1 MRLRFL
7 EDITQKL
14 AQQRLLL
21 ILLSAAA
28 GIATLFTGLLLR
40 PVLLRGLSPLDELG
54 QRMQTISTDSL
65 DSQRVLVAAQPT
77 ELAPIALAFNDLLD
91 RLSASWERQRG
102 FANGVSHE
110 LRTPISL
117 IRNYASS
124 LRRRSNDLSDQQ
136 AEQLALIETEA
147 NRMGKLVADL
157 LALTRIE
164 AHRTLMPYEPF
175 DVAQAIE
182 RVAERLRSRC
192 YGRLRVCPGATQS
205 ARTFA
210 LGDADRFEQCLANL
224 IENAQKYDPGAG
236 PIQLRLD
243 ASLDR
248 VVVHVIDSGPGVPDN
263 EKALIFERFG
273 RGRHSSAVPGSGV
286 GLAVVRALMEAMGGS
301 VSVADGPEGGLIS
314 SCASRAQLPF
324 SEHEAHPAHRLDQ
337 GGQAL
342 GLQLAAQITD
352 VDAQQILV
360 AEVVLAPHLAQDVF
374 SRHHPPRA
382 PQQAQQQVVLT
393 HGQGNRLAGPRHLPG
408 GRVDRDIGAAEQI
421 GIGHPAPVGG
431 APQLGADAG
440 QQFFDGE
447 GFEDVIV
454 GPRIERF
461 DTVADVVVAGE
472 HQHGGD
478 VTAGTQPPAD
488 LHTTEIRQRPI
499 QQHQIGVGI
508 PQVQQSALAVF
519 GFADVV
525 ALAVQF
531 AGQEGAHARVV
542 LDDQQPRGAQRGGP
556 SFSMKPT
563 PRTVWIRVG
572 WPAGSSLRRK

>member
-1 MRLRFL
+1 MGPLRPASQAFSIRRRLLGLSLLAVLGGYALLIVATALLASQERRSQHRATAASVRRVLLARKPVPHTFEAISTTMAQLISPNFLGWVETDQGVPFGAADQIRLFSIPTGLPLTRLPGLKRGSEQVAVVRAGEFTYLTSSQQIQLGARTVRLRFL

-28 GIATLFTGLLLR
+28 GVATLFTGLLLR
-40 PVLLRGLSPLDELG
+40 PVLVRGLSPLHDLG
-54 QRMQTISTDSL
+54 LRMQAISSDSL
-65 DSQRVLVAAQPT
+65 DSQRVLVASQPK
-77 ELAPIALAFNDLLD
+77 ELVPIALAFNDLLD

-124 LRRRSNDLSDQQ
+124 LRRRSHDLSDQQ
-136 AEQLALIETEA
+136 AEQLALIEEEA
-147 NRMGKLVADL
+147 GRMGRLVADL

-192 YGRLRVCPGATQS
+192 YGRLRICPGATQS

-210 LGDADRFEQCLANL
+210 LGEADRFEQCLANL

-273 RGRHSSAVPGSGV
+273 RGRQTHAIPGSGV

-301 VSVADGPEGGLIS
+301 VSVADGPEGG
-314 SCASRAQLPF
+314 ADFQL
-324 SEHEAHPAHRLDQ
+324 RLK
-337 GGQAL
+337 
-342 GLQLAAQITD
+342 
-352 VDAQQILV
+352 
-360 AEVVLAPHLAQDVF
+360 
-374 SRHHPPRA
+374 
-382 PQQAQQQVVLT
+382 
-393 HGQGNRLAGPRHLPG
+393 
-408 GRVDRDIGAAEQI
+408 GAA
-421 GIGHPAPVGG
+421 PL
-431 APQLGADAG
+431 LGA
-440 QQFFDGE
+440 
-447 GFEDVIV
+447 
-454 GPRIERF
+454 
-461 DTVADVVVAGE
+461 
-472 HQHGGD
+472 
-478 VTAGTQPPAD
+478 
-488 LHTTEIRQRPI
+488 
-499 QQHQIGVGI
+499 
-508 PQVQQSALAVF
+508 
-519 GFADVV
+519 
-525 ALAVQF
+525 
-531 AGQEGAHARVV
+531 
-542 LDDQQPRGAQRGGP
+542 
-556 SFSMKPT
+556 
-563 PRTVWIRVG
+563 
-572 WPAGSSLRRK
+572 